1 MLEYLLQKGRD
12 RALKFIVGLVLGL
25 VLVPAVAY
33 LYFTGG
39 SAPVATTDGD
49 MPFER
54 GLAKRALHARIAKE
68 MPTNVPIQLNEANYL
83 AGADLYKQH
92 CAVCHGVPL
101 APKTSIADGM
111 YPKPPQLLVGKGVTD
126 DEPGESYWKI
136 ANGIRLSGMPGFS
149 KSLSETQMWQLAT
162 LMANAD
168 KLPPSVK
175 TALVTGSAGGT
186 PPASTPPTLP
196 AATSPAPETPA
207 PPAKK

>member
-12 RALKFIVGLVLGL
+12 TALKFIAGLVLGL
-25 VLVPAVAY
+25 VLVAAAAY

-54 GLAKRALHARIAKE
+54 FLAKRALNARVAKE
-68 MPTNVPIQLNEANYL
+68 MPKNVPIQLNEANYL

-101 APKTSIADGM
+101 SPKTAIADGM

-149 KSLSETQMWQLAT
+149 KSLTETQIWQLAT

-175 TALVTGSAGGT
+175 TALVTGSTGGT
-186 PPASTPPTLP
+186 VPATTPAASP
-196 AATSPAPETPA
+196 AATSPAPETPT